1 MKRIIII
8 ILVVGLIAG
17 VATWKYVFRKAETSV
32 ASKKVDIT
40 ISANDLLNAYETNE
54 DSANAKFLNKILQ
67 VEGTVAEVKSDTSG
81 YSIYLKEPES
91 VSGVLCGF
99 NKEVKID
106 KQFKAGDVVI
116 IKGICNGYL
125 MDVVLNKCSFE

>member
-1 MKRIIII
+1 MKRILLI
-8 ILVVGLIAG
+8 ILIVGLV
-17 VATWKYVFRKAETSV
+17 VAFGTWKYVFRKAETSV
-32 ASKKVDIT
+32 KSEKAEVEIT
-40 ISANDLLNAYETNE
+40 ATELLKSFEVNE
-54 DSANAKFLNKILQ
+54 DSANARFLNKIIL

-99 NKEVKID
+99 NKEVKIE
-106 KQFKAGDVVI
+106 KQIKPGDVVI

-125 MDVVLNKCSFE
+125 MDVVLNKCCIE

>member
-8 ILVVGLIAG
+8 ILVVGLVAG

-32 ASKKVDIT
+32 ASKKADVE
-40 ISANDLLNAYETNE
+40 ISAKDLLNAYETNE
-54 DSANAKFLNKILQ
+54 DTANAKFLNKIIQ
-67 VEGTVAEVKSDTSG
+67 VEGTVAEVKTDTSG
-81 YSIYLKEPES
+81 YSVYLKEPES

-99 NKEVKID
+99 NKEVKIE
-106 KQFKAGDVVI
+106 KHIKTGDVVI
-116 IKGICNGYL
+116 IKGICSGYL